1 MKDDDYSYENLKKL
15 TYIDWIQTYTSRM
28 YGPATDLFMRVASK
42 DNLLNGLPVKEGTY
56 VSIQHLGNH
65 YSEKYFKDPLVFRP

>member
-1 MKDDDYSYENLKKL
+1 
-15 TYIDWIQTYTSRM
+15 M